1 MCYHANIYDLDAY
14 QMDKI
19 LMPGVNAKNASC
31 KHTSFFLLAA
41 KHDRWLTANPSN
53 FSRATVAQYDLF

>member
-1 MCYHANIYDLDAY
+1 MCYHANIYDLDAN

-31 KHTSFFLLAA
+31 KHTSYFFYWQQNMIVDWQQILPIFLG
-41 KHDRWLTANPSN
+41 L
-53 FSRATVAQYDLF
+53 Q